1 MKITKKYIAPGV
13 LFVIFLISVCSCSTD
28 EHVSPHGDVSSF
40 TWWSSPNE
48 VESFNNPIKTT
59 RKDDF
64 LAFQDLSRGLISHKW
79 EISEGAA
86 FLEPGFSENDT
97 LDYYKYIRPNAG
109 KSITDALAFVLFTE
123 VGEQE
128 VRLINTFKDSVAE
141 SFQEDGVWKVEKIIS
156 VTVTE

>member
-1 MKITKKYIAPGV
+1 MRTIKNYITPGL
-13 LFVIFLISVCSCSTD
+13 LFVVFVISVCSCSTD
-28 EHVSPHGDVSSF
+28 EHVSPYGNVSSF

-48 VESFNNPIKTT
+48 LESFNNPVKTAK
-59 RKDDF
+59 KDKF
-64 LAFQDLSRGLISHKW
+64 LAFKDLSRGVISHRW

-86 FLEPGFSENDT
+86 FLEPGFTEDDT
-97 LDYYKYIRPNAG
+97 LNYYQYIKPNAG
-109 KSITDALAFVLFTE
+109 TSITDDLAFVLFTE

-141 SFQEDGVWKVEKIIS
+141 SFQEDGVWKVDKIIS